1 MMEERV
7 SQNFYKPYI
16 IIEIYLSRFTNKI
29 IKNMVVIRSVHVGE
43 AKAQE
48 IIKTFDRCQTVNE
61 VKCFF

>member
-16 IIEIYLSRFTNKI
+16 IVKIYLSRFTDKI

-43 AKAQE
+43 AKA
-48 IIKTFDRCQTVNE
+48 
-61 VKCFF
+61 